1 MISEIIK
8 PIMKMISEII
18 KPIQLKFGTHAD
30 VATTGQGCFK
40 NVLAYLNGERQLLIP
55 FIERAMGSK
64 TTDKDEVNRR
74 IKLVVEFSNE
84 YAQYT
89 ANRKNIIDAA
99 FDFLN
104 ESLPKTVNHSPPV
117 IERAKEWIL
126 LNQEN

>member
-1 MISEIIK
+1 
-8 PIMKMISEII
+8 MISEII

-30 VATTGQGCFK
+30 VATTGQGCFM

-74 IKLVVEFSNE
+74 VKLVVEFSNE

-89 ANRKNIIDAA
+89 ANRK
-99 FDFLN
+99 
-104 ESLPKTVNHSPPV
+104 
-117 IERAKEWIL
+117 IL
-126 LNQEN
+126 LMPPLTF